1 MKTMRSSSVVRV
13 SWLAAMVVVSACGAS
28 TQVTYE
34 KDVRPLMEARCTSCH
49 VEGGIAPFSLTTYEQ
64 VAAVKDAIAVSV
76 KNRTMP
82 PYLAAPGCTEY
93 ADDQNLTDAQI
104 AMLEAWAKEGATRG
118 TATGQK
124 PTTSTALEASLPRVD
139 LTLGMPGTWTPTKEP
154 DDYHCFVIDWPEQT
168 EKYVVGFNVKPGN
181 ARVVHHAIA
190 FLVPPERVKT
200 VTDLDAAE
208 AGPGYTCYGGPG
220 GNASSVAWV
229 GSWAPGVRP
238 TMYPADTG
246 LLIRPGSKIVL
257 QMHYNTAAAPNAAD
271 RADLTSLEL
280 AVADTVKRK
289 AFIMPW
295 ANPEWVRNQKMPI
308 PAGEADVRHAFQF
321 DPTGFL
327 RNISGG
333 VLQNN
338 QAIRIH
344 AAGFHQHMLGTGGRI
359 ELLRGDGTNE
369 CMLDIPRWDFHW
381 QRSYGFSAPKT
392 LRVGDQL
399 KLSCSW
405 NNSAEF
411 QPVVNGQ
418 RSPPRDANWGEGTG
432 DEMCL
437 GILYVSE

>member
-1 MKTMRSSSVVRV
+1 MRPALLGACLLSV
-13 SWLAAMVVVSACGAS
+13 ACGS
-28 TQVTYE
+28 TSQPNYE

-49 VEGGIAPFSLTTYEQ
+49 VEGGIAPFALTTYEQ
-64 VAAVKDAIAVSV
+64 VAAVKEAIVVAV

-93 ADDQNLTDAQI
+93 EDDQNLTDAQI
-104 AMLEAWAKEGATRG
+104 SMVESWAKDGALRG
-118 TATGQK
+118 T
-124 PTTSTALEASLPRVD
+124 PTTARPPTSSMALEASLPRVD
-139 LTLGMPGTWTPTKEP
+139 LSLGMNAPWTPTKEP
-154 DDYHCFVIDWPEQT
+154 DDYHCFVIDWPQQADT
-168 EKYVVGFNVKPGN
+168 YVVGFNVKPGN

-190 FLVPPERVKT
+190 FLIQPDRVQG
-200 VTDLDAAE
+200 VLDLDAAE
-208 AGPGYTCYGGPG
+208 PGPGYTCYGGPG
-220 GNASSVAWV
+220 GNNTQVAWV

-238 TMYPADTG
+238 NMYPKDTG

-257 QMHYNTAAAPNAAD
+257 QMHYNTAAAPNVAD
-271 RADLTSLEL
+271 RVDQTSLEL
-280 AVADTVKRK
+280 ALSDTVKKK

-295 ANPEWVRNQKMPI
+295 ANPDWVRNQKMPI
-308 PAGEADVRHAFQF
+308 PAGNADVRHRFEF

-327 RNISGG
+327 GRISGG
-333 VLQNN
+333 VLKDN
-338 QAIRIH
+338 QAVRIH

-359 ELLRGDGTNE
+359 ELLRGDGAKE
-369 CMLDIPRWDFHW
+369 CMLDVPRWDFHW
-381 QRSYGFSAPKT
+381 QRSFGFSTPKT

-399 KLSCSW
+399 ALSCSW